1 MINNFAFHLA
11 YMLCLRGKDL
21 SSKGD
26 LNGPGGRSDKTLFTE
41 IPFHCRCGTIKI
53 LPAEMPQLRS
63 EGLSFAAF
71 HRKWYHP
78 LEVKYFQTGR
88 KTIYSDSLSP
98 FPKPQKIIYL
108 QNYFEFIYNDHE
120 KLLENIALLCFTL
133 IPSFRYFR
141 NFNYIMPS
149 TTGFISI
156 QTNRQLTKCSCG
168 IIEDSSFLNTAY
180 VG

>member
-71 HRKWYHP
+71 HRK
-78 LEVKYFQTGR
+78 
-88 KTIYSDSLSP
+88 
-98 FPKPQKIIYL
+98 
-108 QNYFEFIYNDHE
+108 
-120 KLLENIALLCFTL
+120 
-133 IPSFRYFR
+133 
-141 NFNYIMPS
+141 
-149 TTGFISI
+149 
-156 QTNRQLTKCSCG
+156 
-168 IIEDSSFLNTAY
+168 
-180 VG
+180 